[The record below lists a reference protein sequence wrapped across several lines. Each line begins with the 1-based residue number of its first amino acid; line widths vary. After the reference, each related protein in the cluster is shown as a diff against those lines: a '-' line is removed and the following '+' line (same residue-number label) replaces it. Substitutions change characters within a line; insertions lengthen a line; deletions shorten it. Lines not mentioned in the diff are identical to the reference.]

1 MSSNSPLI
9 SKIRNY
15 RPGVGLIVLKYCALA
30 GSILPSLDLV
40 PGCPSAAKQTCAE
53 PLGPLGH
60 PVGSIVPPWMTVELS
75 SSSNSFCVV
84 VGFGIVAA
92 VDHGPNLVG
101 GPARF
106 HVLMTTKS
114 INCVKTYQKVHTA
127 IFTRV
132 FSTHKLFGHER
143 YDSTGSF
150 LSSAPQLRS
159 SAVAGWC
166 AHLRQLFR
174 F

>member
-1 MSSNSPLI
+1 MQHLYLC
-9 SKIRNY
+9 KCH
-15 RPGVGLIVLKYCALA
+15 LIVHQSAKFETIDRGSFAPKYRALA

-40 PGCPSAAKQTCAE
+40 AGCPPAANQTSAE

-60 PVGSIVPPWMTVELS
+60 PAGSIVPPWMTVKLS
-75 SSSNSFCVV
+75 PSSNSFFVF

-143 YDSTGSF
+143 
-150 LSSAPQLRS
+150 
-159 SAVAGWC
+159 
-166 AHLRQLFR
+166 
-174 F
+174 